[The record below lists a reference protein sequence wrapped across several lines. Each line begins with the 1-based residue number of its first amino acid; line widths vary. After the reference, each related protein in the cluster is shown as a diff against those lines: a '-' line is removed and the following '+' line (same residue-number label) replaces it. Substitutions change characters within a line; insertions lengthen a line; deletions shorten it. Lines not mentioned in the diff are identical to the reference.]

1 MLNPHWRVRKG
12 GTAMSSI
19 SSILSSYSSY
29 YSDLYS
35 SLYSGSSSSITSLG
49 VSTLAENIDSD
60 GDDSW
65 SYDEV
70 ASYASD
76 YYELTGDVISTEDI
90 FSTYDTDGDHA
101 LNASEQ
107 AAALEDDALG
117 IESASSDSDSDT
129 SLLSSVLSS
138 DSSYAYEYL
147 MSSLTQE
154 STSSLMSQMFNTD
167 DTNSSLLDGIYGT
180 TSTAEAAEAYWIS
193 QYGDEA
199 SSTVDVT
206 A

>member
-1 MLNPHWRVRKG
+1 M
-12 GTAMSSI
+12 
-19 SSILSSYSSY
+19 
-29 YSDLYS
+29 
-35 SLYSGSSSSITSLG
+35 
-49 VSTLAENIDSD
+49 
-60 GDDSW
+60 
-65 SYDEV
+65 
-70 ASYASD
+70 
-76 YYELTGDVISTEDI
+76 TGDVISTEDI